1 MVRTAVIRTTILLIV
16 GNIIGEIPF
25 FVSIIYPE
33 TTEIFYTDIWV
44 DKSYDEKITVISFM
58 SGIKDV
64 LVWVIWFFAVARFVV
79 LFSYQMYYIFLV
91 WVIYFIT
98 QLAFFVWNRN
108 SSIYSNLIVYLYM
121 GLSIAMLLFPSK
133 KGGKIINIEYY

>member
-1 MVRTAVIRTTILLIV
+1 MIRAAVIRTTILLIL

-25 FVSIIYPE
+25 FISIVYPE
-33 TTEIFYTDIWV
+33 TTEISYTDIWV
-44 DKSYDEKITVISFM
+44 NKSFQEEITVISFM

-64 LVWVIWFFAVARFVV
+64 LVWVIWFFAFARFVL
-79 LFSYQMYYIFLV
+79 LFSYQMYYIILV
-91 WVIYFIT
+91 WVGYFIT

-121 GLSIAMLLFPSK
+121 GLTILILLFPTK